1 MRYLRNLFFIFINSN
16 LFIAGCAVVMV
27 WQTNHLLL
35 NDYSNNYFLFFV
47 FFSTITSYS
56 FHWYL
61 TTESAIPSPRIKW
74 GERNKTLHL
83 VLFIIGII
91 GTGILFFYLL
101 DYWHWL
107 AVSALITFLYTAPKI
122 PHPLFRSLRKIAVGK
137 TLFLSVVWMFVTTI
151 LPIEISEQPWKNEF
165 YFFIGHR
172 FFLIY
177 AICMLF
183 DYRDLE
189 DDAISGIR
197 SLFSFLSEKNIS
209 LLFYI
214 MIFLF
219 TASTVLLADYGI
231 SSLRI
236 AVLLLPGF
244 IVAALFNYSK
254 QHFTDTLY
262 YFILDGMMAF
272 SSLLMLIPGI

>member
-1 MRYLRNLFFIFINSN
+1 
-16 LFIAGCAVVMV
+16 MV

-74 GERNKTLHL
+74 VQQNKNLHL
-83 VLFIIGII
+83 VLFIIGIV
-91 GTGILFFYLL
+91 GTGICFFYLL
-101 DYWHWL
+101 EYWLWL
-107 AVSALITFLYTAPKI
+107 VISALITFLYSAPKV
-122 PHPLFRSLRKIAVGK
+122 PHPLFRALRKIAVAK
-137 TLFLSVVWMFVTTI
+137 TLFLAMVWMFVTTI
-151 LPIEISEQPWKNEF
+151 LPIEIAEQPWRDEF

-177 AICMLF
+177 AICMIF
-183 DYRDLE
+183 DYRDRE
-189 DDAISGIR
+189 DDDIAGIR
-197 SLFSFLSEKNIS
+197 SLISFLSEKNIS
-209 LLFYI
+209 LLFYL
-214 MIFLF
+214 MILLF
-219 TASTVLLADYGI
+219 ATSTLLLAGYGI
-231 SSLRI
+231 SNLHI
-236 AVLLLPGF
+236 VILLLPGF

-254 QHFTDTLY
+254 NHFKDTLY
-262 YFILDGMMAF
+262 YFVLDGMMAF

>member
-1 MRYLRNLFFIFINSN
+1 MGKKLFTFFINSN

-35 NDYSNNYFLFFV
+35 NDHSNNYFLFFV

-61 TTESAIPSPRIKW
+61 TSESAILSPRIEW
-74 GERNKTLHL
+74 VQQNKPLHL

-91 GTGILFFYLL
+91 GTGIFFFYLL
-101 DYWHWL
+101 NYWHWL
-107 AVSALITFLYTAPKI
+107 LISALITFLYTAPKI
-122 PHPLFRSLRKIAVGK
+122 PHRSFKALRKIAVGK
-137 TLFLSVVWMFVTTI
+137 TLFLAMVWMFVTTI
-151 LPIEISEQPWKNEF
+151 LPIEIAEQPWQNEF

-183 DYRDLE
+183 DYRDRE
-189 DDAISGIR
+189 DDNISEIR
-197 SLFSFLSEKNIS
+197 SLISFLSEKNIS
-209 LLFYI
+209 LLFYLI
-214 MIFLF
+214 ISFF
-219 TASTVLLADYGI
+219 TVSTVLLAGYGI
-231 SSLRI
+231 SNLQI
-236 AVLLLPGF
+236 AVLLLPGA

-254 QHFTDTLY
+254 KHFTDILY
-262 YFILDGMMAF
+262 YFVLDGLMAF
-272 SSLLMLIPGI
+272 SSLLMLIAGI

>member
-1 MRYLRNLFFIFINSN
+1 
-16 LFIAGCAVVMV
+16 MV

-61 TTESAIPSPRIKW
+61 TTESAIPSPRIEW

-91 GTGILFFYLL
+91 GTGIFFFYLL

-137 TLFLSVVWMFVTTI
+137 TLFLAMVWMFVTTI
-151 LPIEISEQPWKNEF
+151 LPIEIAEQPWKTEF

-172 FFLIY
+172 LFLIY

-183 DYRDLE
+183 DYRDRE
-189 DDAISGIR
+189 DDDISGIR
-197 SLFSFLSEKNIS
+197 SLISFLSEKKIS
-209 LLFYI
+209 LLFYL
-214 MIFLF
+214 MIALF

-244 IVAALFNYSK
+244 IVTILFNYSK
-254 QHFTDTLY
+254 KHFTDKLY
-262 YFILDGMMAF
+262 YFVLDGMMAF

>member
-1 MRYLRNLFFIFINSN
+1 
-16 LFIAGCAVVMV
+16 MV

-35 NDYSNNYFLFFV
+35 NDHYNNYFLFFV

-61 TTESAIPSPRIKW
+61 TTESAIPSPRIEW
-74 GERNKTLHL
+74 GERNKALHL
-83 VLFIIGII
+83 VLFFIGII
-91 GTGILFFYLL
+91 GTGIFFFYLL

-107 AVSALITFLYTAPKI
+107 VVSALITFLYTAPKI

-151 LPIEISEQPWKNEF
+151 LPIEIAEQPWRNEF

-209 LLFYI
+209 LLFYL
-214 MIFLF
+214 MMALF
-219 TASTVLLADYGI
+219 TASTVLLADEGI
-231 SSLRI
+231 SNLRI
-236 AVLLLPGF
+236 AVLLLPGI
-244 IVAALFNYSK
+244 IVTVLFNYSK
-254 QHFTDTLY
+254 KHFTDTLY
-262 YFILDGMMAF
+262 YFCLLYTSDAADER
-272 SSLLMLIPGI
+272 SSVDLGGRSTIKKKKDKKKGRRRRGES